1 MAMKKWE
8 ELDVLDNYLI
18 NAVASDPEVAEP
30 FFRRLLS
37 VLLQRKVGK
46 IRVETEKFI
55 PGVIPDK
62 RGIRLDVEVDE
73 YLSDGTDEPAVANVY
88 DIEPHLQD
96 DSNFPKLM
104 RFRQARLDSR
114 HMKSGDKDYSHM
126 PDLYVILITNFD
138 VFDKDCMIYTFRHI
152 CKEEPDIEYND
163 GLTILYFNTN
173 GTKGGSRDIE
183 NMLKYL
189 QDSREV
195 MAVDEATKEL
205 DGYIESVKENAS
217 LKGDYMDFG
226 DLIDNYVEREV
237 KIGVERGIQ
246 EKLEEAVANK
256 IEEMTEQITQQVTEQ
271 VTKDVTEQVTLS
283 TLHDVILGLLAD
295 KGDIPDKLRNKINAV
310 TDPEYL
316 RVLYPLAAHSQ
327 SIDEFVQKMK

>member
-46 IRVETEKFI
+46 IKVEAEKFI
-55 PGVIPDK
+55 PGTTSEK

-73 YLSDGTDEPAVANVY
+73 YLSEGIGEPTVTNVY
-88 DIEPHLQD
+88 DLEPHLQD
-96 DSNFPKLM
+96 GANFPKLM
-104 RFRQARLDSR
+104 RFRQAKMDSR
-114 HMKSGDKDYSHM
+114 HMNRGDSDFDHM

-138 VFDKDCMIYTFRHI
+138 VFDRDYMMYTFKQT
-152 CKEEPDIEYND
+152 CKEEPDIIYDD
-163 GLTILYFNTN
+163 GLTVLYFNAN

-189 QDSREV
+189 QDSRNV

-205 DGYIESVKENAS
+205 DGYVESVKNNAT

-226 DLIDNYVEREV
+226 YLIDQYVKSEVKSEVEREV
-237 KIGVERGIQ
+237 NIRLEREVNIRLEHEVKSRVER
-246 EKLEEAVANK
+246 EREE
-256 IEEMTEQITQQVTEQ
+256 T
-271 VTKDVTEQVTLS
+271 TKD
-283 TLHDVILGLLAD
+283 TLHDAILDLLND
-295 KGDIPDKLRNKINAV
+295 KGTVPEDLQIKLNEV
-310 TDPEYL
+310 TDPERL
-316 RVLYPLAAHSQ
+316 RSLHLLASRSQ
-327 SIDEFVQKMK
+327 SVEEFAQKIDE